1 MLVLRLYIRK
11 TETLRLLLILQIIC
25 ASVLCGAIPVYAQT
39 DGNVVAKVSVLDTIP
54 EDARALFNSY
64 VRKPDAKADSILKKY
79 TQDKFIKR
87 ISIHT
92 NAVDWAMLIPNLGL
106 EVDLKDTPRNN
117 YSVALF
123 GKFNGRS
130 MHGKFV
136 FNVNAVRVEARKY
149 WRTGKYGKAK
159 EYYDSFEKLY
169 TSSKSIYYNAD
180 SLAGVSYYVDT
191 LRAKIKEYG
200 IISDEYGNKFIS
212 LRDTTGMIQAE
223 IDSLDFADDS
233 LGIKES
239 RFRKWFYNT
248 YHKVRRNVISGRT
261 LDNPRNWRAYYVGV
275 WAGVDNWSISFTG
288 KGNQGNGVGAGIVA
302 GYTLP
307 LFSQKYPREG
317 SLDLDFGLAAGWKA
331 VKYEGYRYEEATQH
345 YVYDP
350 AGSHPSWKIVPY
362 PIIQD
367 IHVSL
372 VWRFRG
378 IKHKVDRSLIDDYE
392 KQVSKYNERINAE
405 DRKFRNVKDRRE
417 RIVNAINRRT
427 LIMADSAEI
436 WNGFHRRRLEAAI
449 KIKPDTMFA
458 EQDQDLYLLLFKGVS
473 KEGQEKYIEQEL
485 DRQKKA
491 EKQTRKEQERRYKE
505 LRKED
510 KRRSKGRK
518 KVGSANNTTNNTESI
533 IVTPVENAD
542 SVTVDVAPVDS
553 VETVVPVV
561 TESNDSTSVNM
572 QLVFGYL
579 TQRKKN

>member
-1 MLVLRLYIRK
+1 MLMPKHKINYIGIIRRCIIS
-11 TETLRLLLILQIIC
+11 LFVLLLSNRVML
-25 ASVLCGAIPVYAQT
+25 SYAQT

-54 EDARALFNSY
+54 EDAKALFNSY
-64 VRKPDAKADSILKKY
+64 VKKPDVKTDSIFKKY

-87 ISIHT
+87 ISFHT

-106 EVDLKDTPRNN
+106 EVDIKDTPRNN

-149 WRTGKYGKAK
+149 WRTGKYGTKDKYFK
-159 EYYDSFEKLY
+159 EYEKLY
-169 TSSKSIYYNAD
+169 TGSNYSNVD
-180 SLAGVSYYVDT
+180 SLAGISYYVDT
-191 LRAKIKEYG
+191 LKAKIKEIG
-200 IISDEYGNKFIS
+200 LTVDEHGRKFES
-212 LRDTTGMIQAE
+212 LQDTTGMTQAE
-223 IDSLDFADDS
+223 KDSLDFADDS

-350 AGSHPSWKIVPY
+350 SSSHPSWKIVPY

-392 KQVSKYNERINAE
+392 KQVSKYTECIE
-405 DRKFRNVKDRRE
+405 MESSKYDRVIKRRE
-417 RIVNAINRRT
+417 AIINAINRRT
-427 LIMADSAEI
+427 HIMADSAEI

-449 KIKPDTMFA
+449 KIKPDTIFA
-458 EQDQDLYLLLFKGVS
+458 GQDQDLYLLLFKGVS

-485 DRQKKA
+485 DRKNKA
-491 EKQTRKEQERRYKE
+491 DKQARKEQERRDKE
-505 LRKED
+505 RRKEE
-510 KRRSKGRK
+510 KRRSKEQK
-518 KVGSANNTTNNTESI
+518 KVGAANDTTNNTAPI

-542 SVTVDVAPVDS
+542 SVAVDVAPVDS
-553 VETVVPVV
+553 VETVAPVV

-572 QLVFGYL
+572 QLVLGYL
-579 TQRKKN
+579 IQRKKYRN